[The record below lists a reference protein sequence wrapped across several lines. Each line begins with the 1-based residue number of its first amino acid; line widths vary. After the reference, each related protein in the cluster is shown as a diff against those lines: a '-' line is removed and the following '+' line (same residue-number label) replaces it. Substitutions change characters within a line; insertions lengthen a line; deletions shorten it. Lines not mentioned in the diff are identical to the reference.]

1 MPDVYFCRQVFF
13 YFFAGQNKICCQLS
27 HLLPVNTYGSDA
39 LIDYFI
45 RGSVIV
51 SQYSENRFRILIL
64 RRDFS

>member
-51 SQYSENRFRILIL
+51 RLSYEKSVIYWK
-64 RRDFS
+64 